1 VYIFPY
7 ALSKIMQFNGLA
19 KNEISLKKCSHMKY
33 PKIFFFVILIF
44 TSAILL
50 SNQLQSTEDVSIL
63 VNDSGP
69 FIGTSIPH
77 QSGYDGSGI
86 TISIIDTG
94 IELNH
99 PDFDDK
105 IIGGYDFIDNDEIP
119 EDANGHGTQVAG
131 IIASNGDLKGIA
143 PGSKIL
149 MYKVSEDGES
159 VPTDLII
166 KAIEKSIEDGAN
178 IINISLGVNQTNTK
192 IDQVVNKAVKN
203 NIFVV
208 TAAGNF
214 GPELSTI
221 GSPGINPNAITVGAT
236 FNNVASSLVATFEID
251 DKTFNVFPMVGTQVL
266 TDPITSQILFGKYGK
281 ADDLLGNN
289 FEGSILLIQRGSDIE
304 GEIVY
309 FSDKEKNAA
318 NAGARAIIVYNNQPG
333 IFFGELIHEYVDEGY
348 EPTIP
353 ALSVSRDD
361 GLIIREILQSGT
373 EGTLDVFYH
382 PDFVAYFSSRG
393 PVSPFYIK
401 PDLVAPGAFINTT
414 DIDGNYKISSG
425 TSFAAPHVAGT
436 AALILQKNPELTPQ
450 EVKSILMTTTDI
462 VYDQFDDRFPIDVSG
477 NGRVN
482 ASNAINAELIIT
494 PPNLIFDLS
503 SANQIQTK
511 DLEIRGIDDQAISI
525 SIRFEENDA
534 ADFDYSLDDK
544 NMTINAK
551 LTEQNLGYFE
561 SRIIISH
568 NEIDYHIPVMIR
580 VSEGAITV
588 NENGGKFNVDIS
600 SPSSWSYAK
609 ISVIN
614 QETGKIITDSITPS
628 KNPEMMVSQPGKY
641 WIEAKIK
648 DNDKTLSAY
657 ASIHVKTIE
666 HDEKSLGNMLN
677 LPEKTILIISVIMI
691 VTVIVGLS
699 IRRK

>member
-1 VYIFPY
+1 MLY
-7 ALSKIMQFNGLA
+7 Q
-19 KNEISLKKCSHMKY
+19 
-33 PKIFFFVILIF
+33 KIFFLVILVF
-44 TSAILL
+44 TGAILI
-50 SNQLQSTEDVSIL
+50 SSQLQSTENISIL

-69 FIGTSIPH
+69 FIGTSIPY

-86 TISIIDTG
+86 IISIIDTG
-94 IELNH
+94 IDLNH
-99 PDFDDK
+99 PDLDGQ
-105 IIGGYDFIDNDEIP
+105 IIGGYDFVDNDDVP

-131 IIASNGDLKGIA
+131 IIASNGNLKGIA
-143 PGSKIL
+143 PNSKIL

-159 VPTDLII
+159 VPSNLII
-166 KAIEKSIEDGAN
+166 KAIEKSIEDGAD
-178 IINISLGVNQTNTK
+178 IINISLGINQTNTK
-192 IDQVVNKAVKN
+192 IDQAVNKAIKN

-236 FNNVASSLVATFEID
+236 FNNVTSSLVSTFEIEG
-251 DKTFNVFPMVGTQVL
+251 KTFNVFPMVGTQVL
-266 TDPITSQILFGKYGK
+266 TDPITSQIIFGKYGK
-281 ADDLLGNN
+281 VDDLLGNN

-318 NAGARAIIVYNNQPG
+318 DVGAKAVIVYNNEPG

-348 EPTIP
+348 KPTIP
-353 ALSVSRDD
+353 TLSVSRDD
-361 GLIIREILQSGT
+361 GLIIREILQSNT
-373 EGTLDVFYH
+373 KGTLDVFYH

-414 DIDGNYKISSG
+414 DTNGNYKISSG

-462 VYDQFDDRFPIDVSG
+462 VYDQFNDRFPIEVSG
-477 NGRVN
+477 NGRIS

-511 DLEIRGIDDQAISI
+511 DLEISGIDDQSISI

-568 NEIDYHIPVMIR
+568 DEIDYHIPVMVR

-588 NENGGKFNVDIS
+588 NEDGGKFNVDIS

-614 QETGKIITDSITPS
+614 QEIGKIVTESITPS
-628 KNPEMMVSQPGKY
+628 KNLEMTVSQPGKY

-648 DNDKTLSAY
+648 DDDKTLSAY

-666 HDEKSLGNMLN
+666 HNEKNLGNILN
-677 LPEKTILIISVIMI
+677 LPGKTILIISAIMI

>member
-1 VYIFPY
+1 MIY
-7 ALSKIMQFNGLA
+7 Q
-19 KNEISLKKCSHMKY
+19 
-33 PKIFFFVILIF
+33 KIFFLTILVFTGAILI
-44 TSAILL
+44 S
-50 SNQLQSTEDVSIL
+50 SQLQNTENISIL

-69 FIGTSIPH
+69 FIGTSIPY
-77 QSGYDGSGI
+77 QNGYDGSGI
-86 TISIIDTG
+86 IISIIDTG
-94 IELNH
+94 IDLNH
-99 PDFDDK
+99 PDLDGQ
-105 IIGGYDFIDNDEIP
+105 IIGGYDFVDNDDMP
-119 EDANGHGTQVAG
+119 EDINGHGTQVAG
-131 IIASNGDLKGIA
+131 IIASNGNLKGIA
-143 PGSKIL
+143 PNSKIL

-159 VPTDLII
+159 VPSNLII
-166 KAIEKSIEDGAN
+166 KAIEKYIEDGAD
-178 IINISLGVNQTNTK
+178 IINISLVINQTNTK
-192 IDQVVNKAVKN
+192 IVQAVNKAIKN
-203 NIFVV
+203 HIFVV

-236 FNNVASSLVATFEID
+236 FNNVTSSLVSTFEIEG
-251 DKTFNVFPMVGTQVL
+251 KTFNVFPMVGTQAL
-266 TDPITSQILFGKYGK
+266 TDPITSQIIFGKYGK
-281 ADDLLGNN
+281 VDDLFGDN

-318 NAGARAIIVYNNQPG
+318 NVGARAIIVYNNEPG

-361 GLIIREILQSGT
+361 GLIIREILQSDT
-373 EGTLDVFYH
+373 KGTLDVFYH

-462 VYDQFDDRFPIDVSG
+462 VYDQFNDRFPIDVSG

-482 ASNAINAELIIT
+482 ASNAISADLIIM

-511 DLEIRGIDDQAISI
+511 DLEIRGIDDQSASV
-525 SIRFEENDA
+525 RFEENNA
-534 ADFDYSLDDK
+534 ADFDYSLDDE
-544 NMTINAK
+544 NMGISAK
-551 LTEQNLGYFE
+551 LTEQSLGEFE
-561 SRIIISH
+561 SRVIINH
-568 NEIDYHIPVMIR
+568 NEIDYHIPIIVR
-580 VSEGAITV
+580 VSEGAITI
-588 NENGGKFNVDIS
+588 NMDGGKFNVDVS
-600 SPSSWSYAK
+600 SPPSWSYAK

-614 QETGKIITDSITPS
+614 QETGKTFTDSI
-628 KNPEMMVSQPGKY
+628 VPGKNSELTVYEPGEY

-648 DNDKTLSAY
+648 DGAKTLSAY
-657 ASIHVKTIE
+657 ATIQVEKIE
-666 HDEKSLGNMLN
+666 HNEKNLANTLN
-677 LPEKTILIISVIMI
+677 LPEKPILIIAAIMI
-691 VTVIVGLS
+691 VTTIVGLS
-699 IRRK
+699 IRRR

>member
-1 VYIFPY
+1 MLY
-7 ALSKIMQFNGLA
+7 Q
-19 KNEISLKKCSHMKY
+19 
-33 PKIFFFVILIF
+33 KIFFLVILVF
-44 TSAILL
+44 TGAILI
-50 SNQLQSTEDVSIL
+50 SSQLQSTENISIL

-69 FIGTSIPH
+69 FIGTSIPY

-86 TISIIDTG
+86 VVSIIDTG
-94 IELNH
+94 IDLNH
-99 PDFDDK
+99 PDLEGQ
-105 IIGGYDFIDNDEIP
+105 IIGGYDFVDNDEIP
-119 EDANGHGTQVAG
+119 EDSNGHGTQVAG
-131 IIASNGDLKGIA
+131 IIASNGNLKGIA
-143 PGSKIL
+143 PNSKIL

-159 VPTDLII
+159 VPSHLII
-166 KAIEKSIEDGAN
+166 KAIEKSIEDNAD
-178 IINISLGVNQTNTK
+178 IINISLGINQTNTK

-236 FNNVASSLVATFEID
+236 FNNVTSSLVSTFEIE
-251 DKTFNVFPMVGTQVL
+251 DKTFNVFPMVGTQAL
-266 TDPITSQILFGKYGK
+266 TEPITSQIIFGKYGR
-281 ADDLLGNN
+281 ANDLLEGN
-289 FEGSILLIQRGSDIE
+289 FQDSIMLIERGSDIE
-304 GEIVY
+304 NEIVY

-318 NAGARAIIVYNNQPG
+318 NVGAKAIIVYNNEPG

-361 GLIIREILQSGT
+361 GLIIKEILQSGT
-373 EGTLDVFYH
+373 KGILDVFYH

-414 DIDGNYKISSG
+414 DINGEYKISSG

-462 VYDQFDDRFPIDVSG
+462 VYDQFNDRFPIDVSG
-477 NGRVN
+477 NGRID
-482 ASNAINAELIIT
+482 ASKAISAELIIM

-503 SANQIQTK
+503 LANQIQTK
-511 DLEIRGIDDQAISI
+511 HLKINGIDVESM
-525 SIRFEENDA
+525 SIRFEESHIVG
-534 ADFDYSLDDK
+534 FDYDLDDE
-544 NMTINAK
+544 NLVINAK
-551 LTEQNLGYFE
+551 LTEQSLGDFE
-561 SRIIISH
+561 SRIIINH
-568 NEIDYHIPVMIR
+568 NEIDYHIPIIVR
-580 VSEGAITV
+580 VSEGAITI
-588 NENGGKFNVDIS
+588 NEDGGKLGIDIS

-614 QETGKIITDSITPS
+614 QETGKIVTESITPN
-628 KNPEMMVSQPGKY
+628 KNPEMTVSQLGKY

-648 DNDKTLSAY
+648 DNDRTLSAY
-657 ASIHVKTIE
+657 ATIQVEKIE
-666 HDEKSLGNMLN
+666 HDEKNLANTLN
-677 LPEKTILIISVIMI
+677 LPEKPILIIAAIMI
-691 VTVIVGLS
+691 VTAIVGLS
-699 IRRK
+699 IRRR

>member
-1 VYIFPY
+1 
-7 ALSKIMQFNGLA
+7 MQFNALA
-19 KNEISLKKCSHMKY
+19 KNEISLKKCSHMQY
-33 PKIFFFVILIF
+33 RKIFFLAILISIS
-44 TSAILL
+44 TVLI
-50 SNQLQSTEDVSIL
+50 SNQLQSTDNISIL
-63 VNDSGP
+63 VNNSGP
-69 FIGTSIPH
+69 FIGTSIPY

-86 TISIIDTG
+86 VVSIIDTG
-94 IELNH
+94 IDLNH
-99 PDFDDK
+99 SDLEGQ
-105 IIGGYDFIDNDEIP
+105 IIGGYDFVDNDEMP
-119 EDANGHGTQVAG
+119 EDTNGHGTQVAG
-131 IIASNGDLKGIA
+131 IIASNGNLKGIA
-143 PGSKIL
+143 PNSKIL

-159 VPTDLII
+159 VPSHLII
-166 KAIEKSIEDGAN
+166 KAIEKSIEDNAD
-178 IINISLGVNQTNTK
+178 IINISLGINQTNTK

-236 FNNVASSLVATFEID
+236 FNNVTSSLVSTFEIE
-251 DKTFNVFPMVGTQVL
+251 DKTFNVFPMVGTQAL
-266 TDPITSQILFGKYGK
+266 TEPITSQIIFGKYGK
-281 ADDLLGNN
+281 ANDLLEGN
-289 FEGSILLIQRGSDIE
+289 FQDSIMLIERGSDIE
-304 GEIVY
+304 NEIVY

-318 NAGARAIIVYNNQPG
+318 NVGARAIIVYNNEPG

-361 GLIIREILQSGT
+361 GLIIKEILQSGT
-373 EGTLDVFYH
+373 KGTLDVFYH

-414 DIDGNYKISSG
+414 DINGNYKISSG

-450 EVKSILMTTTDI
+450 ELKSILMTTSEI
-462 VYDQFDDRFPIDVSG
+462 VYDQFDNRFPIEVSG
-477 NGRVN
+477 NGRID
-482 ASNAINAELIIT
+482 ASKAISAELTIM

-511 DLEIRGIDDQAISI
+511 NLKVNGIDGESM
-525 SIRFEENDA
+525 SIRFEESHIVG
-534 ADFDYSLDDK
+534 FDYDLDDE
-544 NMTINAK
+544 NLVINAK
-551 LTEQNLGYFE
+551 LTEQSLGDFE
-561 SRIIISH
+561 SRIIINH
-568 NEIDYHIPVMIR
+568 NEIDYHIPIIVR
-580 VSEGAITV
+580 VSEGAITI
-588 NENGGKFNVDIS
+588 NEDGGKLGIDIS

-614 QETGKIITDSITPS
+614 QETGEMFTDSI
-628 KNPEMMVSQPGKY
+628 VPGKNSELTVYESGEY

-648 DNDKTLSAY
+648 DDDKTLSAY
-657 ASIHVKTIE
+657 ATIQVEKIE
-666 HDEKSLGNMLN
+666 HDEKNIANALN
-677 LPEKTILIISVIMI
+677 LPEKPILIIAAIMI
-691 VTVIVGLS
+691 VTAIVGLS
-699 IRRK
+699 IRRR

>member
-1 VYIFPY
+1 MLY
-7 ALSKIMQFNGLA
+7 Q
-19 KNEISLKKCSHMKY
+19 
-33 PKIFFFVILIF
+33 KIFFLVTLVFTGAILI
-44 TSAILL
+44 S
-50 SNQLQSTEDVSIL
+50 SQLQNTENISIL

-69 FIGTSIPH
+69 FIGTSIPY

-86 TISIIDTG
+86 IISIIDTG
-94 IELNH
+94 IDLNH
-99 PDFDDK
+99 PDLDGQ
-105 IIGGYDFIDNDEIP
+105 IIGGYDFVDNDKTP
-119 EDANGHGTQVAG
+119 EDINGHGTQVAG
-131 IIASNGDLKGIA
+131 IIASNGNLKGIA
-143 PGSKIL
+143 PNSKIL

-159 VPTDLII
+159 VPSNLII
-166 KAIEKSIEDGAN
+166 KAIEKSIEDGAD
-178 IINISLGVNQTNTK
+178 IINISLGINQTNTK
-192 IDQVVNKAVKN
+192 IDQAVNKAIKN

-236 FNNVASSLVATFEID
+236 FNNVTSSLVSTFEIEG
-251 DKTFNVFPMVGTQVL
+251 KTFNVFPMVGTQAL
-266 TDPITSQILFGKYGK
+266 TDPITSQIIFGKYGK
-281 ADDLLGNN
+281 VDDLLGNN
-289 FEGSILLIQRGSDIE
+289 FGGSILLIQRGSDIE

-318 NAGARAIIVYNNQPG
+318 NVGASVIIVYNNEPG

-361 GLIIREILQSGT
+361 GLIIREILQSDTKGI
-373 EGTLDVFYH
+373 LDVFYH

-414 DIDGNYKISSG
+414 DTNGNYKISSG

-462 VYDQFDDRFPIDVSG
+462 VYDQFNDRFPIDVSG
-477 NGRVN
+477 TGRIS

-511 DLEIRGIDDQAISI
+511 DLEIRGIDDQSISI

-561 SRIIISH
+561 SRIIINH
-568 NEIDYHIPVMIR
+568 NEIDYHIPVMVR

-588 NENGGKFNVDIS
+588 NEDGGKFNVDIA

-614 QETGKIITDSITPS
+614 QETGKIVTESITPS
-628 KNPEMMVSQPGKY
+628 KNSGIMVSQPGEY

-648 DNDKTLSAY
+648 DGVKTLSAY
-657 ASIHVKTIE
+657 ASIQVKKIG
-666 HDEKSLGNMLN
+666 HDEKDLANALN
-677 LPEKTILIISVIMI
+677 LPEKPILIIAAIMI
-691 VTVIVGLS
+691 VTAVVGLS
-699 IRRK
+699 IRRR

>member
-1 VYIFPY
+1 
-7 ALSKIMQFNGLA
+7 MQ
-19 KNEISLKKCSHMKY
+19 Y
-33 PKIFFFVILIF
+33 QKIFFLTILISI
-44 TSAILL
+44 SAVLI
-50 SNQLQSTEDVSIL
+50 SNQLQSTDNISIL
-63 VNDSGP
+63 VNNSGP
-69 FIGTSIPH
+69 FIGTSISY
-77 QSGYDGSGI
+77 QNGYDGSGI
-86 TISIIDTG
+86 VVSIIDTG
-94 IELNH
+94 IDLNH
-99 PDFDDK
+99 PDLEGQ
-105 IIGGYDFIDNDEIP
+105 IIGGYDFVDNDEIP
-119 EDANGHGTQVAG
+119 EDTNGHGTQVAG
-131 IIASNGDLKGIA
+131 IIASNGNLKGIA
-143 PGSKIL
+143 PNSKIL

-159 VPTDLII
+159 VPSHLII
-166 KAIEKSIEDGAN
+166 KAIEKSIEDSAD
-178 IINISLGVNQTNTK
+178 IINISLGINQTNTK
-192 IDQVVNKAVKN
+192 IDQAVNKAVKN

-208 TAAGNF
+208 AAAGNF

-236 FNNVASSLVATFEID
+236 FNNVTSSLVSTFEIEG
-251 DKTFNVFPMVGTQVL
+251 KTFNVFPMVGTKAL
-266 TDPITSQILFGKYGK
+266 TDPITSQIIFGKYGK
-281 ADDLLGNN
+281 VDDLFGNN

-304 GEIVY
+304 DEIVY

-318 NAGARAIIVYNNQPG
+318 NVGARAIIVYNNEPG
-333 IFFGELIHEYVDEGY
+333 IFFGDLIHEYVDEGY

-361 GLIIREILQSGT
+361 GLVIREILQSDTKGI
-373 EGTLDVFYH
+373 LDVFYH

-414 DIDGNYKISSG
+414 DTNGNYKISSG

-462 VYDQFDDRFPIDVSG
+462 VYDQFNDRFPVEVSG
-477 NGRVN
+477 NGRIS
-482 ASNAINAELIIT
+482 ASNAINAELIII

-534 ADFDYSLDDK
+534 ADFDYSLDDN

-561 SRIIISH
+561 SRIIINH
-568 NEIDYHIPVMIR
+568 NEIDYHIPVMVR

-588 NENGGKFNVDIS
+588 NEDGGKFNVDIA

-614 QETGKIITDSITPS
+614 QETGKIVTESITPS
-628 KNPEMMVSQPGKY
+628 KNLEMTVSQPGEY

-648 DNDKTLSAY
+648 DGAKTLSAY
-657 ASIHVKTIE
+657 ATIQVEKLE
-666 HDEKSLGNMLN
+666 HDEKNLANALN
-677 LPEKTILIISVIMI
+677 LPEKPILIIAVIMI
-691 VTVIVGLS
+691 VTAIVGLS
-699 IRRK
+699 IRRR

>member
-1 VYIFPY
+1 MGAV
-7 ALSKIMQFNGLA
+7 
-19 KNEISLKKCSHMKY
+19 
-33 PKIFFFVILIF
+33 LI
-44 TSAILL
+44 
-50 SNQLQSTEDVSIL
+50 SNQLQNTENISIL

-69 FIGTSIPH
+69 FIGTSIPYK
-77 QSGYDGSGI
+77 SGYDGSGI
-86 TISIIDTG
+86 IISIIDTG
-94 IELNH
+94 IDSNH
-99 PDFDDK
+99 PDLDGQ
-105 IIGGYDFIDNDEIP
+105 IIGGYDFVDSDEIP
-119 EDANGHGTQVAG
+119 EDINGHGTQVAG
-131 IIASNGDLKGIA
+131 IIASNGNLKGIA
-143 PGSKIL
+143 PNSKIL

-159 VPTDLII
+159 VPSNLII
-166 KAIEKSIEDGAN
+166 KAIEKSIEDGAD
-178 IINISLGVNQTNTK
+178 IINISLGINQTNIK
-192 IDQVVNKAVKN
+192 IDQAVNKAIKN

-236 FNNVASSLVATFEID
+236 FNNVTSSLVSTFEID
-251 DKTFNVFPMVGTQVL
+251 DKTFNVFPMVGTEAL
-266 TDPITSQILFGKYGK
+266 TEPITSQIIFGKYGK
-281 ADDLLGNN
+281 VDDLFGND
-289 FEGSILLIQRGSDIE
+289 FEGSILLIQRGSDIQD
-304 GEIVY
+304 EIVY

-318 NAGARAIIVYNNQPG
+318 SVGAKAVIIYNNEPG

-353 ALSVSRDD
+353 TLSVSRDD
-361 GLIIREILQSGT
+361 GLVIREILQSGT
-373 EGTLDVFYH
+373 KGILDVFYH

-414 DIDGNYKISSG
+414 DINGEYKISSG

-450 EVKSILMTTTDI
+450 ELKSILMTTSEI
-462 VYDQFDDRFPIDVSG
+462 VYDQFNDRFPIDVSG
-477 NGRVN
+477 NGRIN

-511 DLEIRGIDDQAISI
+511 DLEINGIDDQSISI
-525 SIRFEENDA
+525 SIRFEENDV

-561 SRIIISH
+561 SRIIINH
-568 NEIDYHIPVMIR
+568 NEIDYHIPVMVR

-588 NENGGKFNVDIS
+588 NEDGGKFNVGIS

-609 ISVIN
+609 IYIIN
-614 QETGKIITDSITPS
+614 QETGKIVTESITPS
-628 KNPEMMVSQPGKY
+628 KNLEMTVSQPGKY

-648 DNDKTLSAY
+648 DDDKTLSAY

-666 HDEKSLGNMLN
+666 HDEKNLVNILN
-677 LPEKTILIISVIMI
+677 LPGKPILIIAAIMI
-691 VTVIVGLS
+691 VAAIVGLS
-699 IRRK
+699 IRRRESIPN

>member
-1 VYIFPY
+1 MIY
-7 ALSKIMQFNGLA
+7 Q
-19 KNEISLKKCSHMKY
+19 
-33 PKIFFFVILIF
+33 KIFFLVILVF
-44 TSAILL
+44 TGAILI
-50 SNQLQSTEDVSIL
+50 SSQLQSTENISIL

-69 FIGTSIPH
+69 FIGTSVPY

-86 TISIIDTG
+86 IISIIDTG
-94 IELNH
+94 IDLNH
-99 PDFDDK
+99 PDLNGQ
-105 IIGGYDFIDNDEIP
+105 IIGGYDFVDNDEVP
-119 EDANGHGTQVAG
+119 EDINGHGTQVAG
-131 IIASNGDLKGIA
+131 IIASNGNFKGIA
-143 PGSKIL
+143 PNSKIL

-159 VPTDLII
+159 VPSNLII
-166 KAIEKSIEDGAN
+166 KAIEKSIEDGAD
-178 IINISLGVNQTNTK
+178 IINISLGINQTNTK
-192 IDQVVNKAVKN
+192 IDQAVNKAIKN

-236 FNNVASSLVATFEID
+236 FNNVTSSLVSTFEIEG
-251 DKTFNVFPMVGTQVL
+251 KTFNVFPMVGTKAL
-266 TDPITSQILFGKYGK
+266 TEPITSQIIFGKYGK
-281 ADDLLGNN
+281 VDDLIGNN

-304 GEIVY
+304 DEIVY

-318 NAGARAIIVYNNQPG
+318 NVGAKAVIVYNNEPG

-361 GLIIREILQSGT
+361 GLIIREILQSNT
-373 EGTLDVFYH
+373 KGTLDVFYH

-414 DIDGNYKISSG
+414 DTNGNYKISSG

-462 VYDQFDDRFPIDVSG
+462 VYDQFNDRFPVEVSG
-477 NGRVN
+477 NGRIS
-482 ASNAINAELIIT
+482 ASNAINAELIII

-534 ADFDYSLDDK
+534 ADFDYSLDDN

-561 SRIIISH
+561 SRIIINH
-568 NEIDYHIPVMIR
+568 NEIDYHIPVMVR

-588 NENGGKFNVDIS
+588 NEDDGKFNVGIS

-614 QETGKIITDSITPS
+614 QETGKMVTESITPS
-628 KNPEMMVSQPGKY
+628 KNPGITVSQPGEY

-648 DNDKTLSAY
+648 DGAKTLSAY
-657 ASIHVKTIE
+657 ASIQVKKIG
-666 HDEKSLGNMLN
+666 HDEKDLANALN
-677 LPEKTILIISVIMI
+677 LPEKPILIIAAIMI
-691 VTVIVGLS
+691 VTAVVGLS
-699 IRRK
+699 IRRR